1 MMKKVKP
8 EGFFF
13 IKGLQKAYHWLLNFS
28 QHTQRN
34 LVILISGFS
43 VTLLGLLLVILAE
56 FFFGQSIRQEILAL
70 IGVAL
75 IVIGLT
81 AAAIGY
87 FCLSVLSLVRYILYK
102 PNKSK
107 PTSTPQPPPS
117 KKDSP

>member
-1 MMKKVKP
+1 MMKKVKN

-43 VTLLGLLLVILAE
+43 ITLIGLLLIILAE
-56 FFFGQSIRQEILAL
+56 FFFGQSVKQEILAL
-70 IGVAL
+70 LGVL
-75 IVIGLT
+75 LVLIGLT

-87 FCLSVLSLVRYILYK
+87 IFLSVLGLIRYILHK
-102 PNKSK
+102 SDSTPKSTIKSK
-107 PTSTPQPPPS
+107 PADKDPS
-117 KKDSP
+117 